1 MLPEIELFVNALR
14 LATLTMM
21 RYGAMTCDQTT
32 MSQGCDVSGK
42 CNDGTNLN
50 VAEGF
55 GEYIHNRT
63 IGIDS
68 PSYKIQQKGDGIKGI
83 RFDKHCDGC
92 GGGCVQSARSVWSPY
107 GLSNISYMEGKPCDN
122 HEREKDVE

>member
-1 MLPEIELFVNALR
+1 
-14 LATLTMM
+14 
-21 RYGAMTCDQTT
+21 MTCDQTT
-32 MSQGCDVSGK
+32 RSQGCDVSGK

-83 RFDKHCDGC
+83 RFDKHCDDC
-92 GGGCVQSARSVWSPY
+92 CKPY
-107 GLSNISYMEGKPCDN
+107 GLAVTPVGKDSI
-122 HEREKDVE
+122 RIYRSS